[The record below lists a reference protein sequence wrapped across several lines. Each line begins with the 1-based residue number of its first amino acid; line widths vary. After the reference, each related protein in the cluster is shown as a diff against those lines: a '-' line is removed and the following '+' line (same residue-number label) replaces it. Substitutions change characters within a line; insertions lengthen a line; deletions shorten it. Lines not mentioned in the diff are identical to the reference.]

1 MTRKV
6 IAIAVSEVLE
16 SLVIIRSRL
25 YLLLASPNFPSIQLR
40 SLSSNCVYFFVDL
53 LIFFGGRPNGKPLI
67 LIPLS
72 LHHFL
77 LSLVR

>member
-6 IAIAVSEVLE
+6 IAMAVSEVLD
-16 SLVIIRSRL
+16 SLVITRSRL
-25 YLLLASPNFPSIQLR
+25 YLLLASPNFPSMQLR
-40 SLSSNCVYFFVDL
+40 SLSSNFAGFFVSL
-53 LIFFGGRPNGKPLI
+53 LTFFGGRPNGEPLI

-77 LSLVR
+77 FSLVR

>member
-1 MTRKV
+1 MTKKV
-6 IAIAVSEVLE
+6 MAMAVSEVLE

-25 YLLLASPNFPSIQLR
+25 YLLLASPNLPSIQLR
-40 SLSSNCVYFFVDL
+40 SLSSNCACFLVSWLTFV
-53 LIFFGGRPNGKPLI
+53 GGLPSGGPLI